1 MSDSSQQETKK
12 LLGEIKRRVASRDL
26 IGLWVQT
33 ERFLALVPAHKQV
46 AELHARLQV
55 QRREWEKRSATVLQE
70 AEQEYR
76 DFNDA
81 AVLRIVGH
89 WKPGLPRPER
99 VVELTTLATDRQ
111 VRADALHEQIQQ
123 AFATQAHNEIRPQLD
138 EYLALRPNDT
148 SLANWRD
155 QLFDHDPQK
164 KPPVLAAVVVSE
176 IERASRSK
184 RQRLLWVGGA
194 LVGIVGALVG
204 IVLLGA
210 MVVHNNRMDLWQRGS
225 QLPLEV
231 RGVERAKTD
240 IGADTI
246 EINAPQ
252 AASDRELRELAER
265 AARASDADFSVV
277 HFFEN
282 DRMWAYVY
290 IDFIDKMLIDRS
302 GVIVRQNAQRPN
314 AASGATAQ
322 KRSPAAMPY
331 ALKVV
336 RLGMPLKRVLQLH
349 PREGIY
355 AEYEPMKGFRGCVRA
370 YRWGTIAEV
379 EAFYSYTFVNGQLAE
394 ISVTFSEDRYL
405 SVANALLKKYE
416 KPSVSVDSGLEE
428 GYGWSNGVSTIVINR
443 HWSADILESNV
454 KFTHVRL
461 AAELASR
468 YEASDDL

>member
-111 VRADALHEQIQQ
+111 SRADALHEQIQQ
-123 AFATQAHNEIRPQLD
+123 AFATQSHNEIRPQLD
-138 EYLALRPNDT
+138 EYLAIRPNDT

-155 QLFDHDPQK
+155 QLFDHDPQE

-184 RQRLLWVGGA
+184 RQRLLWVGGT

-204 IVLLGA
+204 IVLSGA
-210 MVVHNNRMDLWQRGS
+210 MVVYSNRSTMFDSSNHVQDTKKSEPAVTRPKRES
-225 QLPLEV
+225 RLPLEV
-231 RGVERAKTD
+231 RLPLEIRGVERAKTD

-252 AASDRELRELAER
+252 AASDRQLRELAER
-265 AARASDADFSVV
+265 AARASDAGFSVI

-282 DRMWAYVY
+282 DRFWAYVY
-290 IDFIDKMLIDRS
+290 IDFIGKMLIDRS
-302 GVIVRQNAQRPN
+302 GVIVR
-314 AASGATAQ
+314 
-322 KRSPAAMPY
+322 
-331 ALKVV
+331 
-336 RLGMPLKRVLQLH
+336 
-349 PREGIY
+349 
-355 AEYEPMKGFRGCVRA
+355 
-370 YRWGTIAEV
+370 
-379 EAFYSYTFVNGQLAE
+379 
-394 ISVTFSEDRYL
+394 
-405 SVANALLKKYE
+405 
-416 KPSVSVDSGLEE
+416 
-428 GYGWSNGVSTIVINR
+428 
-443 HWSADILESNV
+443 
-454 KFTHVRL
+454 
-461 AAELASR
+461 
-468 YEASDDL
+468 